1 MRIVSLIASATEMVH
16 ALGLGE
22 FQVGRSH
29 ECDYPSS
36 VAALP
41 VCTRPRF
48 AVDGSSAEID
58 RLVRETLRDAGSVY
72 EVFEELMDGL
82 RPTHILTQTQCRVCA
97 VSLEDVERAMG
108 ERFVSRPRVVA
119 LEPNTLADIWADLRR
134 VGEACGVMDRAE
146 ALIARLQAEM
156 RSVSEAVGARRK
168 RLAVVEWIEP
178 LMHAGHWT
186 PELVSMAGADCVGV
200 FEEPDAIV
208 VAPCGFD
215 LARTR
220 GEMAALVRHAEWPNV
235 RCPVWLADG
244 NQFFNRPG
252 PRVVETLRI
261 LAAAAHPDLFPVH
274 EGMISYAP
282 GWSPAP
288 PRD

>member
-16 ALGLGE
+16 ALDLGE

-29 ECDYPSS
+29 ECDYPQAIAS
-36 VAALP
+36 LP

-72 EVFEELMDGL
+72 EVFEDVLDSL

-119 LEPNTLADIWADLRR
+119 LEPNSLEDIWADLRR
-134 VGEACGVMDRAE
+134 VGESCGVVDRAE
-146 ALIARLQAEM
+146 SLIAHLQKQM
-156 RSVSEAVGARRK
+156 REVSGRVPRRK
-168 RLAVVEWIEP
+168 RIAVIEWIEP

-186 PELVSMAGADCVGV
+186 PQLVDMAGCDAVRWD
-200 FEEPDAIV
+200 EKPDAIV

-215 LARTR
+215 VPRTR
-220 GEMAALVRHAEWPNV
+220 EEMHWLTEKPEWNDV
-235 RCPVWLADG
+235 TVPVYMADG
-244 NQFFNRPG
+244 NQYFNRPG
-252 PRVVETLRI
+252 PRVVETLKI
-261 LAAAAHPDLFPVH
+261 LAAAAHPERFPVH
-274 EGMISYAP
+274 QGME
-282 GWSPAP
+282 
-288 PRD
+288 RFQ

>member
-29 ECDYPSS
+29 ECDYPEG
-36 VAALP
+36 VKALQ

-72 EVFEELMDGL
+72 EVFEDVLDRL

-108 ERFVSRPRVVA
+108 ERFMSRPRVVA
-119 LEPNTLADIWADLRR
+119 LEPNSLNEIWEDFRR
-134 VGEACGVMDRAE
+134 VGDACGVLDRAE
-146 ALIARLQAEM
+146 ALIGRLRSEM
-156 RSVSEAVGARRK
+156 SAVGKRVQQRK
-168 RLAVVEWIEP
+168 RIAVIEWIEP

-186 PELVSMAGADCVGV
+186 PELVEMAGCDAVRWD
-200 FEEPDAIV
+200 EEPDAIV

-215 LARTR
+215 VPRTR
-220 GEMAALVRHAEWPNV
+220 EEMHWLTERAEWNGV
-235 RCPVWLADG
+235 RAPVYLADG
-244 NQFFNRPG
+244 NQYFNRPG
-252 PRVVETLRI
+252 PRVVETLWI
-261 LAAAAHPDLFPVH
+261 LAAAAHPESFPMH
-274 EGMISYAP
+274 IGME
-282 GWSPAP
+282 
-288 PRD
+288 RFQ